1 MALTKSTVRDLQG
14 SLTPKFSEW
23 YDAPFP
29 PMYLSGSKWN
39 TRKRRRRQSNPWR
52 IVLLLLLIGGVIYV
66 ERVVV
71 PQTPPLFVVTPIP
84 TRNPA
89 TIILEADSLFRAGKL
104 ALAEQAY
111 QEAISIDPQEA
122 DYYTELA
129 RIEVFGG
136 KYSAAV
142 TNASNAILLN
152 PNSAMANAVL
162 GWALD
167 FQSQLD
173 PESADILE
181 ALQKI
186 EKAVELDPN
195 SALVRAYY
203 AEIIID
209 DDVTAFQQAGEQAQL
224 AVQMDPNLLEAQR
237 AVGYVWERTGN
248 YDLAFE
254 AYQNALRINPNL
266 ALIHIA
272 MGNMYF
278 NNADS
283 RSAIDSY
290 IRASTLAPENVIPLR
305 LIAQAYARD
314 GEFGKA
320 SQYAQ
325 SAVDLEPSSSRLH
338 GDLGRMHYKNTDYDS
353 AIESLALSIHGGSYL
368 EGVQVAGLP
377 LDPGDPLVV
386 EFYYMYGLALSKQ
399 GRCDLAADLSEA
411 LITGVPDNEI
421 AAINAQEILIL
432 CGLIDPPEET
442 EA

>member
-1 MALTKSTVRDLQG
+1 MH
-14 SLTPKFSEW
+14 
-23 YDAPFP
+23 
-29 PMYLSGSKWN
+29 LSGSKWN
-39 TRKRRRRQSNPWR
+39 TKKRRQRRSSPWR
-52 IVLLLLLIGGVIYV
+52 VALLLLLIATVIYV

-89 TIILEADSLFRAGKL
+89 TIILEADSLFQAGKL
-104 ALAEQAY
+104 AQAEQAY
-111 QEAISIDPQEA
+111 HEAIAINPQED

-129 RIEVFGG
+129 RIQVFAGR
-136 KYSAAV
+136 YEEAV
-142 TNASNAILLN
+142 TNASNALLLD
-152 PNSAMANAVL
+152 PNSALANAVL

-167 FQSQLD
+167 FQSQSE

-181 ALQKI
+181 ALQKV

-203 AEIIID
+203 AEVLND
-209 DDVTAFQQAGEQAQL
+209 ENVTAFQQAGEQAQL
-224 AVQMDPNLLEAQR
+224 AVQLNPNLLEAQR

-278 NNADS
+278 NNGDS
-283 RSAIDSY
+283 QSAVDSY
-290 IRASTLAPENVIPLR
+290 IRASTLAPEDVIPLR

-320 SQYAQ
+320 SQYAR
-325 SAVDLEPSSSRLH
+325 SAVDLEPSDSRLH
-338 GDLGRMHYKNTDYDS
+338 GDLGRMYYKNADYDS
-353 AIESLALSIHGGSYL
+353 SIKSLALAIHGGSYL
-368 EGVQVAGLP
+368 EGIQVAGLP
-377 LDPGDPLVV
+377 LDPGDPLIVDV
-386 EFYYMYGLALSKQ
+386 YSMYGLALAERGQ
-399 GRCDLAADLSEA
+399 CDLAVDLSEA
-411 LITGVPDNEI
+411 LITGVPDSEV
-421 AAINAQEILIL
+421 ATGNAEEILIR

>member
-1 MALTKSTVRDLQG
+1 
-14 SLTPKFSEW
+14 
-23 YDAPFP
+23 
-29 PMYLSGSKWN
+29 MYLSGSKWN
-39 TRKRRRRQSNPWR
+39 TKKRRPRRSNPWR
-52 IVLLLLLIGGVIYV
+52 VAFLLVLIVAVIYV

-84 TRNPA
+84 TRSPA
-89 TIILEADSLFRAGKL
+89 TIILEADSLFQAGKL
-104 ALAEQAY
+104 LQAEQAY
-111 QEAISIDPQEA
+111 HEAISIDPQEA

-129 RIEVFGG
+129 RIQVFAGR
-136 KYSAAV
+136 YAEAV
-142 TNASNAILLN
+142 TNASNAILLD
-152 PNSAMANAVL
+152 PNSAIANAVL

-167 FQSQLD
+167 FQSQSD

-181 ALQKI
+181 ALQKL

-203 AEIIID
+203 AEVLID
-209 DDVTAFQQAGEQAQL
+209 ENVTAFQQAGEQAQL
-224 AVQMDPNLLEAQR
+224 AIQLDPNLLEAQR

-254 AYQNALRINPNL
+254 AYQSALRINPNL

-278 NNADS
+278 NNGDS
-283 RSAIDSY
+283 QSAIDSY
-290 IRASTLAPENVIPLR
+290 IRASTLAPEDVIPLR

-325 SAVDLEPSSSRLH
+325 SAVDLEPSDSRLH
-338 GDLGRMHYKNTDYDS
+338 GDLGRMHYKNADYDS
-353 AIESLALSIHGGSYL
+353 SIESLALAIHGGSYL
-368 EGVQVAGLP
+368 DGNQVVGLP
-377 LDPGDPLVV
+377 LDPGDSLIVDI
-386 EFYYMYGLALSKQ
+386 YSMYGLALAERGQ
-399 GRCDLAADLSEA
+399 CDLAADLSEV

-421 AAINAQEILIL
+421 ATGNAEEILIR
-432 CGLIDPPEET
+432 CGLIEPPEET

>member
-1 MALTKSTVRDLQG
+1 MH
-14 SLTPKFSEW
+14 
-23 YDAPFP
+23 
-29 PMYLSGSKWN
+29 LSGSKWN
-39 TRKRRRRQSNPWR
+39 TKKRRQRRSSPWR
-52 IVLLLLLIGGVIYV
+52 VALLLLLIATVIYV

-89 TIILEADSLFRAGKL
+89 TIILEADSLFQAGKL
-104 ALAEQAY
+104 AQAEQAY
-111 QEAISIDPQEA
+111 HEAIAINPQED

-129 RIEVFGG
+129 RIQVFAGR
-136 KYSAAV
+136 YEDAV
-142 TNASNAILLN
+142 TNASNALLLD
-152 PNSAMANAVL
+152 PNSALANAVL

-167 FQSQLD
+167 FQSQSE

-181 ALQKI
+181 ALQKV

-203 AEIIID
+203 AEVLID
-209 DDVTAFQQAGEQAQL
+209 ENVTAFQQAGEQAQL
-224 AVQMDPNLLEAQR
+224 AVQLNPNLLEAQR

-278 NNADS
+278 NNGDS
-283 RSAIDSY
+283 QSAVDSY
-290 IRASTLAPENVIPLR
+290 IRASTLAPEDVIPLR

-320 SQYAQ
+320 SQYAR
-325 SAVDLEPSSSRLH
+325 SAVDLEPSDSRLH
-338 GDLGRMHYKNTDYDS
+338 GDLGRMYYKNADYDS
-353 AIESLALSIHGGSYL
+353 SIKSLALAIHGGSYL
-368 EGVQVAGLP
+368 EGIQVAGLP
-377 LDPGDPLVV
+377 LDPGDPLIVDV
-386 EFYYMYGLALSKQ
+386 YSMYGLALAERGQ
-399 GRCDLAADLSEA
+399 CDLAVDLSEA
-411 LITGVPDNEI
+411 LITGVPDSEV
-421 AAINAQEILIL
+421 ATGNAEEILIR

>member
-1 MALTKSTVRDLQG
+1 MH
-14 SLTPKFSEW
+14 
-23 YDAPFP
+23 
-29 PMYLSGSKWN
+29 LSGSKWN
-39 TRKRRRRQSNPWR
+39 TKKRRQRRSSPWR
-52 IVLLLLLIGGVIYV
+52 VALLLLLIATVIYV

-89 TIILEADSLFRAGKL
+89 TIILEADSLFQAGKL
-104 ALAEQAY
+104 AQAEQAY
-111 QEAISIDPQEA
+111 HEAISINPQED

-129 RIEVFGG
+129 RIQVFAGR
-136 KYSAAV
+136 YEDAV
-142 TNASNAILLN
+142 TNASNALLLD
-152 PNSAMANAVL
+152 PNSALANAVL

-167 FQSQLD
+167 FQSRSE

-181 ALQKI
+181 ALQKV

-203 AEIIID
+203 AEVLID
-209 DDVTAFQQAGEQAQL
+209 ENVTAFQQAGEQAQL
-224 AVQMDPNLLEAQR
+224 AVQLNPNLLEAQR

-278 NNADS
+278 NNGDS
-283 RSAIDSY
+283 QSAVDSY
-290 IRASTLAPENVIPLR
+290 IRASTLAPEDVIPLR

-320 SQYAQ
+320 SQYAR
-325 SAVDLEPSSSRLH
+325 SAVDLEPSDSRLH
-338 GDLGRMHYKNTDYDS
+338 GDLGRMYYKNADYDS
-353 AIESLALSIHGGSYL
+353 SIKSLALAIHGGSYL
-368 EGVQVAGLP
+368 EGIQVAGLP
-377 LDPGDPLVV
+377 LDPGDPLIVDV
-386 EFYYMYGLALSKQ
+386 YSMYGLALAERGQ
-399 GRCDLAADLSEA
+399 CDLAVDLSEA
-411 LITGVPDNEI
+411 LITGVPDSEV
-421 AAINAQEILIL
+421 ATGNAEEILIR

>member
-1 MALTKSTVRDLQG
+1 MH
-14 SLTPKFSEW
+14 
-23 YDAPFP
+23 
-29 PMYLSGSKWN
+29 LSGSKWN
-39 TRKRRRRQSNPWR
+39 TKKRRQRRSSPWR
-52 IVLLLLLIGGVIYV
+52 VALLLLLIATVIYV

-89 TIILEADSLFRAGKL
+89 TIILEADSLFQAGKL
-104 ALAEQAY
+104 AQAEQAY
-111 QEAISIDPQEA
+111 HEAIAINPQED

-129 RIEVFGG
+129 RIQVFAGR
-136 KYSAAV
+136 YEDAV
-142 TNASNAILLN
+142 TNASNALLLD
-152 PNSAMANAVL
+152 PNSALANAVL

-167 FQSQLD
+167 FQSQSE

-181 ALQKI
+181 ALQKV

-203 AEIIID
+203 AEVLID
-209 DDVTAFQQAGEQAQL
+209 ENVTAFQQAGEQAQL
-224 AVQMDPNLLEAQR
+224 AVQLNPNLLEAQR

-278 NNADS
+278 NNGDS
-283 RSAIDSY
+283 QSAVDSY
-290 IRASTLAPENVIPLR
+290 IRASTLAPEDVIPLR

-314 GEFGKA
+314 GEFGQA
-320 SQYAQ
+320 SQYAR
-325 SAVDLEPSSSRLH
+325 SAVDLEPSDSRLH
-338 GDLGRMHYKNTDYDS
+338 GDLGRMYYKNADYDS
-353 AIESLALSIHGGSYL
+353 SIKSLALAIHGGSYL
-368 EGVQVAGLP
+368 EGIQVAGLP
-377 LDPGDPLVV
+377 LDPGDPLIVDV
-386 EFYYMYGLALSKQ
+386 YSMYGLALAER
-399 GRCDLAADLSEA
+399 GRCDLAVDLSEA
-411 LITGVPDNEI
+411 LITGVPDSEV
-421 AAINAQEILIL
+421 ATGNAEEILIR

>member
-1 MALTKSTVRDLQG
+1 MH
-14 SLTPKFSEW
+14 
-23 YDAPFP
+23 
-29 PMYLSGSKWN
+29 LSGSKWN
-39 TRKRRRRQSNPWR
+39 TKKRRQRRSSPWR
-52 IVLLLLLIGGVIYV
+52 VALLLLLIATVIYV

-89 TIILEADSLFRAGKL
+89 TIILEADSLFQAGKL
-104 ALAEQAY
+104 AQAEQAY
-111 QEAISIDPQEA
+111 HEAISINPQED

-129 RIEVFGG
+129 RIQVFAGR
-136 KYSAAV
+136 YEDAV
-142 TNASNAILLN
+142 TNASNALLLD
-152 PNSAMANAVL
+152 PNSALANAVL

-167 FQSQLD
+167 FQSQSE

-181 ALQKI
+181 ALQKV

-203 AEIIID
+203 AEVLID
-209 DDVTAFQQAGEQAQL
+209 ENVTAFQQAGEQAQL
-224 AVQMDPNLLEAQR
+224 AVQLNPNLLEAQR

-278 NNADS
+278 NNGDS
-283 RSAIDSY
+283 QSAVDSY
-290 IRASTLAPENVIPLR
+290 IRASTLAPEDVIPLR

-320 SQYAQ
+320 SQYAR
-325 SAVDLEPSSSRLH
+325 SAVDLEPSDSRLH
-338 GDLGRMHYKNTDYDS
+338 GDLGRMYYKNADYDS
-353 AIESLALSIHGGSYL
+353 SIKSLALAIHGGSYL
-368 EGVQVAGLP
+368 EGIQVAGLP
-377 LDPGDPLVV
+377 LDPGDPLIVDV
-386 EFYYMYGLALSKQ
+386 YSMYGLALAERGQ
-399 GRCDLAADLSEA
+399 CDLAVDLSEA
-411 LITGVPDNEI
+411 LITGVPDSEV
-421 AAINAQEILIL
+421 ATGNAEEILIR

>member
-1 MALTKSTVRDLQG
+1 MRRVSATTRGPLT
-14 SLTPKFSEW
+14 LTFSEW
-23 YDAPFP
+23 YDHHP

-39 TRKRRRRQSNPWR
+39 TRKRRRRRSSPWR
-52 IVLLLLLIGGVIYV
+52 VAFLLLLIGGVIYV

-84 TRNPA
+84 TRSPA
-89 TIILEADSLFRAGKL
+89 TIILEADSLFQAGKL
-104 ALAEQAY
+104 ALAEKAY
-111 QEAISIDPQEA
+111 HQAISINPQEA

-129 RIEVFGG
+129 RIQVFAG
-136 KYSAAV
+136 KYPEAV
-142 TNASNAILLN
+142 TNASNALLLD
-152 PNSAMANAVL
+152 PNSAIANAVL

-167 FQSQLD
+167 FQSQSE
-173 PESADILE
+173 PESADLLE
-181 ALQKI
+181 ALQKL

-195 SALVRAYY
+195 SPLVRAYY
-203 AEIIID
+203 AEVIID
-209 DDVTAFQQAGEQAQL
+209 EDVAAFQQAGAQAQL
-224 AVQMDPNLLEAQR
+224 AVQLNPNLLEAQR

-278 NNADS
+278 NNGDS

-290 IRASTLAPENVIPLR
+290 LRASTLAPEDVIPLR

-325 SAVDLEPSSSRLH
+325 TAVDLKPSNSRLH
-338 GDLGRMHYKNTDYDS
+338 GDVGRMHYKNSDYDS
-353 AIESLALSIHGGSYL
+353 AIESLALAIHGGSYL
-368 EGVQVAGLP
+368 EGIQVAGLL

-386 EFYYMYGLALSKQ
+386 EFYYMYGLALAKQ
-399 GRCDLAADLSEA
+399 GRCELAADLSEA
-411 LITGVPDNEI
+411 LITGVLDNEI
-421 AAINAQEILIL
+421 ATFNAQAILIE
-432 CGLIDPPEET
+432 CGLIEPPEEP

>member
-1 MALTKSTVRDLQG
+1 
-14 SLTPKFSEW
+14 
-23 YDAPFP
+23 
-29 PMYLSGSKWN
+29 MYLSGSKWN
-39 TRKRRRRQSNPWR
+39 TKKRHPRRSNPWR
-52 IVLLLLLIGGVIYV
+52 VAFLLVLIVAVIYV

-84 TRNPA
+84 TRSPA
-89 TIILEADSLFRAGKL
+89 TIILEADSLFQAGKL
-104 ALAEQAY
+104 LQAEQAY
-111 QEAISIDPQEA
+111 QQAISIDPQEA

-129 RIEVFGG
+129 RIQVFAGR
-136 KYSAAV
+136 YAEAV

-152 PNSAMANAVL
+152 PNSALANAVL

-167 FQSQLD
+167 FQSQSE

-181 ALQKI
+181 ALQKV

-203 AEIIID
+203 AEVLID
-209 DDVTAFQQAGEQAQL
+209 ENVTAFQQAGEQAQL
-224 AVQMDPNLLEAQR
+224 AIQMNPNLLEAQR

-254 AYQNALRINPNL
+254 AYQSALRINPNL

-272 MGNMYF
+272 LGNMYF
-278 NNADS
+278 NNGDS
-283 RSAIDSY
+283 QSAIDSY
-290 IRASTLAPENVIPLR
+290 IRASTLAPEDVIPLR

-325 SAVDLEPSSSRLH
+325 SAVDLEPSDARLH
-338 GDLGRMHYKNTDYDS
+338 GDLGRMHYKNADYDS
-353 AIESLALSIHGGSYL
+353 SIESLALAIHGGAYL
-368 EGVQVAGLP
+368 DGIQLAGLP
-377 LDPGDPLVV
+377 LDPGDDRVV
-386 EFYYMYGLALSKQ
+386 EFYYMYGLALAKL

-411 LITGVPDNEI
+411 LITGVPDNEN
-421 AAINAQEILIL
+421 ATINAQEILIL
-432 CGLIDPPEET
+432 CGLIEPPEET

>member
-1 MALTKSTVRDLQG
+1 
-14 SLTPKFSEW
+14 
-23 YDAPFP
+23 
-29 PMYLSGSKWN
+29 MYLSGSKWN
-39 TRKRRRRQSNPWR
+39 TRKRRPRRSNPWR
-52 IVLLLLLIGGVIYV
+52 VAFILVLIAVVIYV
-66 ERVVV
+66 QRVVV
-71 PQTPPLFVVTPIP
+71 PQTPPLFVATPIP
-84 TRNPA
+84 TRSPA
-89 TIILEADSLFRAGKL
+89 TIILEADSLFQAGKL
-104 ALAEQAY
+104 TQAEQAY

-129 RIEVFGG
+129 RIQVFAG
-136 KYSAAV
+136 KYAEAA
-142 TNASNAILLN
+142 TNASNALLLDDR
-152 PNSAMANAVL
+152 SAVAHAVL

-167 FQSQLD
+167 FQSQVD
-173 PESADILE
+173 PESADILD
-181 ALQKI
+181 ALLSV

-203 AEIIID
+203 AEVLID
-209 DDVTAFQQAGEQAQL
+209 EDVTSFQQAGDQAQL
-224 AVQMDPNLLEAQR
+224 AIQMDPNLLEAQR

-278 NNADS
+278 NNGDS
-283 RSAIDSY
+283 QSAIDRY
-290 IRASTLAPENVIPLR
+290 IRASTLAPEDVIPLR

-325 SAVDLEPSSSRLH
+325 SAVDLAPSSSRLH
-338 GDLGRMHYKNTDYDS
+338 GDLGRMHYKNADYET
-353 AIESLALSIHGGSYL
+353 AIESLALAIHGGAYL
-368 EGVQVAGLP
+368 EGIQVTGLP
-377 LDPGDPLVV
+377 LDPGDPLIVDV
-386 EFYYMYGLALSKQ
+386 YSMYGLALAERGQ
-399 GRCDLAADLSEA
+399 CELAADLSEA

-421 AAINAQEILIL
+421 AAGNAEEILIR
-432 CGLIDPPEET
+432 CGLIEPPEET

>member
-1 MALTKSTVRDLQG
+1 MH
-14 SLTPKFSEW
+14 
-23 YDAPFP
+23 
-29 PMYLSGSKWN
+29 LSGSKWN
-39 TRKRRRRQSNPWR
+39 TKKRRRRRSSPWR
-52 IVLLLLLIGGVIYV
+52 VALLLLLIATVIYV

-84 TRNPA
+84 TRSPA
-89 TIILEADSLFRAGKL
+89 TIILEADSLFQAGKL
-104 ALAEQAY
+104 AQAEQAY
-111 QEAISIDPQEA
+111 HEAISINPQED

-129 RIEVFGG
+129 RIQVFAGR
-136 KYSAAV
+136 YEEAV
-142 TNASNAILLN
+142 TNASNALLLD
-152 PNSAMANAVL
+152 PNSALANAVL

-167 FQSQLD
+167 FQSQSEPD
-173 PESADILE
+173 SADILE
-181 ALQKI
+181 ALQKV

-203 AEIIID
+203 AEVLID
-209 DDVTAFQQAGEQAQL
+209 ENVTAFQQAGEQAQL
-224 AVQMDPNLLEAQR
+224 AVQINPNLLEAQR

-278 NNADS
+278 NNGDTQ
-283 RSAIDSY
+283 SAIDSY
-290 IRASTLAPENVIPLR
+290 IRASTLAPEDVIPLR

-325 SAVDLEPSSSRLH
+325 SAVDLKPSDPRLH
-338 GDLGRMHYKNTDYDS
+338 GDLGRMYYKNADYDS
-353 AIESLALSIHGGSYL
+353 SIASLALAIHGGGYL
-368 EGVQVAGLP
+368 DGIQLAGLP
-377 LDPGDPLVV
+377 LDPGDNLVV
-386 EFYYMYGLALSKQ
+386 EFYYMYGLALAKQ

-421 AAINAQEILIL
+421 ATFNAEAILIE
-432 CGLIDPPEET
+432 CGLIDPPEEA

>member
-1 MALTKSTVRDLQG
+1 
-14 SLTPKFSEW
+14 
-23 YDAPFP
+23 
-29 PMYLSGSKWN
+29 MYLSGSKWN
-39 TRKRRRRQSNPWR
+39 TKKRRPRRSNPWR
-52 IVLLLLLIGGVIYV
+52 VAILVVLIVAVIYV

-84 TRNPA
+84 TRSPA
-89 TIILEADSLFRAGKL
+89 TIILEADSLFQAGKL
-104 ALAEQAY
+104 MQAEQAY
-111 QEAISIDPQEA
+111 HEAISIDPQEA
-122 DYYTELA
+122 DYYSELA
-129 RIEVFGG
+129 RIQVFAGRYG
-136 KYSAAV
+136 DAV

-152 PNSAMANAVL
+152 PNSATANAVL

-167 FQSQLD
+167 FQSQSD

-181 ALQKI
+181 ALQKL

-203 AEIIID
+203 AEVLID
-209 DDVTAFQQAGEQAQL
+209 ENVTAFQQAGEQAQL
-224 AVQMDPNLLEAQR
+224 AIQLDPNLLEAQR

-278 NNADS
+278 NNGDS
-283 RSAIDSY
+283 QSAIDSY
-290 IRASTLAPENVIPLR
+290 IRASTLAPEDVIPLR

-325 SAVDLEPSSSRLH
+325 SAVDLEPSNSRLH
-338 GDLGRMHYKNTDYDS
+338 GDLGRMYYKNADYDS
-353 AIESLALSIHGGSYL
+353 SIESLALAIHGGSYL
-368 EGVQVAGLP
+368 DGVQLSGLP
-377 LDPGDPLVV
+377 LDPGDDLVV
-386 EFYYMYGLALSKQ
+386 EFYYMYGLALAKQ
-399 GRCDLAADLSEA
+399 GSCDLAADLSEA
-411 LITGVPDNEI
+411 LITGVSDNEI
-421 AAINAQEILIL
+421 ATFNAEAILIE
-432 CGLIDPPEET
+432 CGLIEPPEET

>member
-1 MALTKSTVRDLQG
+1 MHHL
-14 SLTPKFSEW
+14 
-23 YDAPFP
+23 P

-39 TRKRRRRQSNPWR
+39 TRKRRRRRSSPWR
-52 IVLLLLLIGGVIYV
+52 VALLLLLIAGVIYV

-84 TRNPA
+84 TRSPA
-89 TIILEADSLFRAGKL
+89 TIILEADSLFKAGKL
-104 ALAEQAY
+104 AQAETAY
-111 QEAISIDPQEA
+111 KEAISVDPQES
-122 DYYTELA
+122 DYYAELA
-129 RIEVFGG
+129 RIQVFAGNF
-136 KYSAAV
+136 SEAV
-142 TNASNAILLN
+142 TNASNAILLD
-152 PNSAMANAVL
+152 PNSALANAVL

-167 FQSQLD
+167 FQSQVE

-181 ALQKI
+181 ALQKV

-203 AEIIID
+203 AEVLID
-209 DDVTAFQQAGEQAQL
+209 EDVTAFQQAGEQAQL

-254 AYQNALRINPNL
+254 AYQNALRINQNL

-272 MGNMYF
+272 IGNMYF
-278 NNADS
+278 NNGDT

-290 IRASTLAPENVIPLR
+290 IRASTLSPEDVIPLR

-325 SAVDLEPSSSRLH
+325 SAVDLEPSGSRLH
-338 GDLGRMHYKNTDYDS
+338 GDLGRMYYKNADYDS
-353 AIESLALSIHGGSYL
+353 AIESLALAIHGGSYL

-377 LDPGDPLVV
+377 LDPGDLLVV
-386 EFYYMYGLALSKQ
+386 EFYYMYGLALAKQ

-411 LITGVPDNEI
+411 LIMGVPDNEI
-421 AAINAQEILIL
+421 AAFNAQEILIL
-432 CGLIDPPEET
+432 CGLIDPPEDT